1 MSMKLDS
8 EPVYG
13 NNNKYINTKIKSQ
26 GDKMNTNLR

>member
-1 MSMKLDS
+1 MKLDS